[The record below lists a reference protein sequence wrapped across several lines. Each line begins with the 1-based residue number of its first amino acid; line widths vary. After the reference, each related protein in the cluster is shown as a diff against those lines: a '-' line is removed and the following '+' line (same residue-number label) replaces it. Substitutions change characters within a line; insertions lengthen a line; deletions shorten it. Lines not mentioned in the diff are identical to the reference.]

1 MRADLVAGGPL
12 MASHGTDASKARIPA
27 AGLREFAPKGI
38 SGARVDAIAARAK
51 VNKRMLY
58 YYFGS
63 KDELFREIL
72 LRRLAERSEPTSLT
86 PLRTRQERLARD
98 GEYVRLLMWEAL
110 QTSPKRPAN
119 EALRREFFRTWIE
132 TVESEQAAG
141 NLPDDLDPAQL
152 VLSELLLVIGPLAL
166 PQLTRLV
173 TGQSVDDPEFLATR
187 LEFLD
192 RLERRL
198 SSSVAVRD

>member
-1 MRADLVAGGPL
+1 MSTRDPEA
-12 MASHGTDASKARIPA
+12 TKERILA
-27 AGLREFAPKGI
+27 AALHEFSAKGI

-72 LRRLAERSEPTSLT
+72 RRRLAERSEPTSLT
-86 PLRTRQERLARD
+86 PLRVRQERLARD
-98 GEYVRLLMWEAL
+98 AEYVRLLMWEAL
-110 QTSPKRPAN
+110 QTSPMRPAN

-132 TVESEQAAG
+132 TVEAEQAAG

-198 SSSVAVRD
+198 SSSVAARD